1 MKFNFFIPKSSL
13 FSHARSDPK
22 LPILLIQTDLP
33 PLASGQTSFKKNAS
47 MYLAMVAIFTFGIYW
62 VIKGGQSLE
71 NHSWSHITP
80 TSQGGTQPL
89 ALHLNTPLSK
99 TLIDQTMHQ
108 FLGNITHPLSI
119 ALLQIIIIIALSRV
133 FSYLMRLIGQPTVI
147 GEILAGIFLGPSLL
161 GAIFPQLWSSIFPIA
176 SLPNLHAMSTIGL
189 SLFMFIIGLELDI
202 SWVHR
207 RLQTA
212 LFVSHASILV
222 PFFMGVGLSYY
233 LYSNFAP
240 GGVSFTNFALF
251 MGVSMSITAFPVLAR
266 IIQERGL
273 TRTPL
278 GVMAITCAATDD
290 ISAWCILAVVIAMAK
305 AGNLSA
311 AVFTLILATGYV
323 IFMFKVMRPF
333 MLKISKE
340 FSDGDTLR
348 RPFIAMSILVLL
360 SSAYIAEIIGIHA
373 LFGAFLAGVTM
384 PQDHK
389 IREKLVNKIED
400 LSLLLFLPI
409 FFAFTGLR
417 TQIGLLVSDGLWSIC
432 VLILAVAVAG
442 KVGGTV
448 LASRLMKQSWKNS
461 FALGAL
467 MNTRGLM
474 ELVVLNI
481 GYDLGVI
488 SPEIFVMLVIMAV
501 ATTFMTGPL
510 LNLIDWL
517 WPEEVLTVANPVI
530 GKAEFSVE

>member
-1 MKFNFFIPKSSL
+1 M
-13 FSHARSDPK
+13 
-22 LPILLIQTDLP
+22 
-33 PLASGQTSFKKNAS
+33 
-47 MYLAMVAIFTFGIYW
+47 
-62 VIKGGQSLE
+62 E
-71 NHSWSHITP
+71 NHSWSHITS
-80 TSQGGTQPL
+80 SQTRTQPL
-89 ALHLNTPLSK
+89 SLHLNTPISRDMVDE
-99 TLIDQTMHQ
+99 TLHQ
-108 FLGNITHPLSI
+108 FVGNLTHPLSI
-119 ALLQIIIIIALSRV
+119 ALLQIIIIISISRL
-133 FSYLMRLIGQPTVI
+133 FSYLMRLVGQPTVI

-161 GAIFPQLWSSIFPIA
+161 GAIFPQVWGSIFPIA
-176 SLPNLHAMSTIGL
+176 SLPNLHSMSTIGL

-212 LFVSHASILV
+212 LFVSHASILI

-240 GGVSFTNFALF
+240 GGVTFTNFALF

-273 TRTPL
+273 SRTPL

-290 ISAWCILAVVIAMAK
+290 ISAWCILAIVIAMAK
-305 AGNLSA
+305 AGNLGSA
-311 AVFTLILATGYV
+311 LFTLILAMGYV
-323 IFMFKVMRPF
+323 LVMFKLVRP
-333 MLKISKE
+333 MMTRLSKE
-340 FSDGDTLR
+340 FAQGQNLR
-348 RPFIAMSILVLL
+348 RPFIAISILVLL
-360 SSAYIAEIIGIHA
+360 VSAYVAEIIGIHA

-384 PQDHK
+384 PQDHR
-389 IREKLVNKIED
+389 IRETLIHKIED
-400 LSLLLFLPI
+400 ISLLLFLPI

-417 TQIGLLVSDGLWSIC
+417 TQIGLLVSEGLWTVC
-432 VLILAVAVAG
+432 LVILMVAVAG

-448 LASRLMKQSWKNS
+448 VASRLMNQSWKNS

-510 LNLIDWL
+510 LNLIEWV
-517 WPEEVLTVANPVI
+517 WPEEAVTARQP
-530 GKAEFSVE
+530 AT